1 MIIVTNTYVRPSV
14 NVPFFAM
21 PQQLKSEFAQ
31 AYRFTG
37 LAISTTSVLSEDQLT
52 TTVTTKWATR
62 AAFNQFLD
70 DPMSESMRTLR
81 SMYAEANNIQSSSDI
96 KYIPTEGDMDAV
108 PTV

>member
-14 NVPFFAM
+14 AVSFFVM
-21 PQQLKSEFAQ
+21 PQELTNEFAQ
-31 AYRFTG
+31 SYRHTG
-37 LAISTTSVLSEDQLT
+37 KSISTTSVMSADQLSV
-52 TTVTTKWATR
+52 TVTTKWATR

-81 SMYAEANNIQSSSDI
+81 SLHAETNNIQASSDI
-96 KYIPTEGDMDAV
+96 KYIPTEGDMDTV